1 VGPFTLSHPKRWLL
15 RERFVKVMATGLGS
29 GYAPFAPGTA
39 GTVVAVPLYLI
50 FSPLSWPLYLITI
63 AAFSALAVLVSQE
76 AEKLFGRKD
85 AQCIVIDEIAGY
97 LWTLFLVVPTISHV
111 LAAFVLF
118 RFFDIVKIFP
128 TGASQRLPGGYGVV
142 ADDVVA
148 GLYANLTLGLMIR
161 YWGI

>member
-1 VGPFTLSHPKRWLL
+1 
-15 RERFVKVMATGLGS
+15 MATGLGS

-97 LWTLFLVVPTISHV
+97 LWTLFLVVPTIPHV

-118 RFFDIVKIFP
+118 RFFDIVKVFP
-128 TGASQRLPGGYGVV
+128 AGASQRLPGGYGVV

-148 GLYANLTLGLMIR
+148 GIYANMTLGLMIR

>member
-1 VGPFTLSHPKRWLL
+1 
-15 RERFVKVMATGLGS
+15 MATGLGS

-63 AAFSALAVLVSQE
+63 TAFSALAVLVSQE
-76 AEKLFGRKD
+76 AEKLFGKKD
-85 AQCIVIDEIAGY
+85 SQCIVIDEIAGY
-97 LWTLFLVVPTISHV
+97 LWSLFLVVPTVPHV
-111 LAAFVLF
+111 LAAFVFF
-118 RFFDIVKIFP
+118 RFFDIVKVFP
-128 TGASQRLPGGYGVV
+128 AGASQRLPGGYGVV

-148 GLYANLTLGLMIR
+148 GIYANLTLGLMIR

>member
-1 VGPFTLSHPKRWLL
+1 
-15 RERFVKVMATGLGS
+15 MATGLGS

-39 GTVVAVPLYLI
+39 GTVVAVPLYLV
-50 FSPLSWPLYLITI
+50 FSPLSWPLYLITT
-63 AAFSALAVLVSQE
+63 AAFTALAVLVSQE

-85 AQCIVIDEIAGY
+85 AQCIVIDEVAGY
-97 LWTLFLVVPTISHV
+97 LWTLFLVVPTIPHV

-128 TGASQRLPGGYGVV
+128 AGVIQRLPGGYGVV

-161 YWGI
+161 YWGL